1 MYNKRKKNTLIIF
14 INSAG
19 VLIAYGL
26 LGISL
31 WLSTDVPLATK
42 GFWGMGILLLTLS
55 LINVV
60 KYRFD
65 AKSSEDR
72 INRIE
77 EARNEKLL
85 EEALTKPPP
94 AKPQKKQRPDRSG
107 RCYMRG
113 RPSGPDKQPV
123 QRSG

>member
-1 MYNKRKKNTLIIF
+1 MYNERKDNTLIIF
-14 INSAG
+14 LNSAG

-85 EEALTKPPP
+85 EEALSETT
-94 AKPQKKQRPDRSG
+94 
-107 RCYMRG
+107 
-113 RPSGPDKQPV
+113 PS
-123 QRSG
+123 